1 MLSLSCIRCY
11 LLSWELACQ
20 LAFRVLDGPQMTYG
34 CLVIHG
40 LTGTPATVA
49 SITHPL
55 ISSGFRVVAP
65 CLAGHGGTLEEL
77 AQSTWQEW
85 YDTVRIAYHSLR
97 QETDRIFFVGL
108 SLGTLLGL
116 KLAMDEGWGIRA
128 LALIGTPLHLG
139 LKSRLAIRLVRYSP
153 LRWVVKSVPKNL
165 EDSVLDPEGRVLY
178 RQLALTSI
186 PCRAAFELADFIRV
200 VRSELRRVSNPLLLI
215 HGRHD
220 RVAPPSNVNLVC
232 NQAASDVVE
241 TAILERSSHVVTMDF
256 EKELAARRKIDF
268 FRRFF

>member
-1 MLSLSCIRCY
+1 MLSLSCIRRY

-20 LAFRVLDGPQMTYG
+20 LGFCVVDGPQMTHG

-49 SITHPL
+49 SITHAL

-65 CLAGHGGTLEEL
+65 CLAGHGGTLEDL
-77 AQSTWQEW
+77 VQSTWQEW
-85 YDTVRIAYHSLR
+85 YDTVRIAYNSLR

-108 SLGTLLGL
+108 SMGTLLGL

-139 LKSRLAIRLVRYSP
+139 LKSRLAIPLFRYSP
-153 LRWVVKSVPKNL
+153 LRWIMKSVPKNF
-165 EDSVLDPEGRVLY
+165 EDSVCDPQGRMRY
-178 RQLALTSI
+178 QQLALPVI
-186 PCRAAFELADFIRV
+186 PVRATFELADLTRV
-200 VRSELRRVSNPLLLI
+200 VRADLNRVSNPLLLI

-232 NQAASDVVE
+232 NQIASGVVE

-256 EKELAARRKIDF
+256 DKEVAARRTIDF